1 MPIKASS
8 TKQIAA
14 LVADLGAASDII
26 REAAVARLILI
37 GGRAVGRLVTVADSD
52 APGPTRI
59 GAFRVLDAIGHP
71 RALAPALRAIDDT
84 DSKVAIAAVGVARR
98 FLRSAAG
105 AAAVDRLTATALDRT
120 RPNDVRVAALH
131 ALRDLDPLTVA
142 PLLKSLA
149 GDPVA
154 AMSAEPSVPD
164 EARAIRQTVAS
175 RGGDVALSEL
185 LRLVEQVRDR
195 EAAAAANRR
204 EEWATA
210 RAAVHLALAK
220 RGSRIALY
228 DLREWLETA
237 RQPLPVESL
246 AALSLIGDAACLAP
260 VAAAYSRSRDV
271 WWRDRLVDV
280 FQAILKRERLTRRSA
295 VLKKIEK
302 KWRGRAEE
310 LWGGKAGRA
319 GRAGKAGR

>member
-1 MPIKASS
+1 VPIKASS

-84 DSKVAIAAVGVARR
+84 DSKVAIAAVAVARR
-98 FLRSAAG
+98 FLRSAPG

-120 RPNDVRVAALH
+120 QPNDVRVAALH

-246 AALSLIGDAACLAP
+246 AALSVKRCL
-260 VAAAYSRSRDV
+260 VA
-271 WWRDRLVDV
+271 
-280 FQAILKRERLTRRSA
+280 RSA
-295 VLKKIEK
+295 
-302 KWRGRAEE
+302 RGCVSSDFETRTAHEAKRGAEE
-310 LWGGKAGRA
+310 DREEVARYVSATRWLATNPPTFFHWRRGPTPGAN
-319 GRAGKAGR
+319 